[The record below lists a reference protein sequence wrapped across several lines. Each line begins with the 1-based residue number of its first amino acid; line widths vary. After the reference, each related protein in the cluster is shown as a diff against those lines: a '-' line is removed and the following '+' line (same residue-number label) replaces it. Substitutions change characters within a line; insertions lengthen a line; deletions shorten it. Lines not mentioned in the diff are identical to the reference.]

1 MDMGFI
7 TGQMEANSKVIGK
20 IIKLLDLVFIIGPM
34 AEHSKDI
41 GNKTICMDKG
51 SINGQMVG
59 NMREAIKKI
68 EKRVLEY
75 TLIQMEDAIKEIG
88 IMVSNTEKENS

>member
-34 AEHSKDI
+34 EERSKDI

-51 SINGQMVG
+51 SINGQMVE
-59 NMREAIKKI
+59 NTKEAIKKI
-68 EKRVLEY
+68 GNKVLEY
-75 TLIQMEDAIKEIG
+75 THIRMEDAIKETG
-88 IMVSNTEKENS
+88 TMVSNTEKENS